1 MTAPPTVE
9 EIARRHGGRRHGSY
23 WMIRCPVHADQTP
36 SCKVTPDRN
45 KSGGIDVHCFAGC
58 DWRDVKDALG
68 LNCRQDGDISPDRQR
83 GDPETGQ
90 SSPSFADR
98 DELVKRVLSE
108 CQPIGDAGEHYLRN
122 RGIHIPLPDSLLL
135 HPSCWHTGAREAYPA
150 LVAVA
155 STAQGPKALQ
165 RVYVAPDGR
174 SKAPVDPAKMSLGP
188 IKGAAVR
195 LTPAAATL
203 WLTEGV
209 EDGLSLIQMMRQA
222 CWATL
227 GTSNMPNVE
236 LPGYVKR
243 VVLAPDN
250 DFAGQTS
257 IAKAARRFEAEGRE
271 VWVCRPP
278 EGQDWNDLLGDYEER
293 AAIAEFDGLQ
303 PRPVAEDMARTAALG
318 GGNG

>member
-1 MTAPPTVE
+1 
-9 EIARRHGGRRHGSY
+9 
-23 WMIRCPVHADQTP
+23 
-36 SCKVTPDRN
+36 
-45 KSGGIDVHCFAGC
+45 
-58 DWRDVKDALG
+58 
-68 LNCRQDGDISPDRQR
+68 
-83 GDPETGQ
+83 
-90 SSPSFADR
+90 
-98 DELVKRVLSE
+98 
-108 CQPIGDAGEHYLRN
+108 
-122 RGIHIPLPDSLLL
+122 
-135 HPSCWHTGAREAYPA
+135 
-150 LVAVA
+150 
-155 STAQGPKALQ
+155 
-165 RVYVAPDGR
+165 
-174 SKAPVDPAKMSLGP
+174 MSLGP